1 MPLYD
6 ADFGGGMPRLV
17 TPVVRIFGGM
27 VFLLPR
33 VVNDKESGIT
43 VLVTLE
49 PEYLPGFEKLLYDVV

>member
-6 ADFGGGMPRLV
+6 ADFGWGMPRLV

-33 VVNDKESGIT
+33 GSDKGSGIT
-43 VLVTLE
+43 VLVALE
-49 PEYLPGFEKLLYDVV
+49 PEYLPDFEKLLYDVV